1 MVLHEGPVAR
11 ALIEFRDRLSR
22 RFGGELLDV
31 RLFGSYARGEADEE
45 SDVDVF
51 VLLRTAGWGERRAV
65 LDVAGDLFYEL
76 DLLISPTVFDAGRY
90 EAWRREERPLVMDIE
105 RDGVRP

>member
-1 MVLHEGPVAR
+1 MLHEGPVAR
-11 ALIEFRDRLSR
+11 ALTEFRDRLAR
-22 RFGGELLDV
+22 RFGTDLLDV
-31 RLFGSYARGEADEE
+31 RLFGSFARGEADEE

-51 VLLRTAGWGERRAV
+51 VLLRTAGWAERRAV
-65 LDVAGDLFYEL
+65 LDAAGDLFYER
-76 DLLISPTVFDAGRY
+76 DLLISPTIFDAARY